1 MVGVCAQEKDGIQPK
16 GTYLQVVRWQL
27 WLYSI
32 LLIDLLLTRLVISRS
47 LFSRVSDRLVK
58 VLRYLCFGQFIYLD

>member
-1 MVGVCAQEKDGIQPK
+1 MPGVCDQEKDGIQPK

-32 LLIDLLLTRLVISRS
+32 LLVDLLVTS
-47 LFSRVSDRLVK
+47 
-58 VLRYLCFGQFIYLD
+58 CGH